1 MQDREEMNEFKN
13 LHNITSKL
21 IHIYSLNS
29 HYKIWK
35 KKFPSFFHDFP
46 IIVRKKFLYKF
57 STRQKDLLQL
67 HEGSVKEIPFNYN
80 ESCTTLQCTR
90 WQMHGR
96 GRASNLERC
105 NFILT
110 GSECLRWNDKTGVR
124 TVPFS
129 LGN

>member
-1 MQDREEMNEFKN
+1 M
-13 LHNITSKL
+13 SKL

-57 STRQKDLLQL
+57 STRQKHLLQL

-90 WQMHGR
+90 
-96 GRASNLERC
+96 
-105 NFILT
+105 
-110 GSECLRWNDKTGVR
+110 
-124 TVPFS
+124 
-129 LGN
+129 